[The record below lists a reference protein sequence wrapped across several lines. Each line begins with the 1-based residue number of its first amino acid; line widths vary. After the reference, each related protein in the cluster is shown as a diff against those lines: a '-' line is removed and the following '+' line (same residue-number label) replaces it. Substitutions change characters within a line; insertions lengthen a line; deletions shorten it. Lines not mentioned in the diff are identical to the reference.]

1 MGNEK
6 GERTNSKILKKKK
19 AELDKYHFRELNKD
33 KGREREK
40 KKTKNEEKYLRFF
53 FLKYVGKRGK

>member
-1 MGNEK
+1 MSWTSITLENLINIRG
-6 GERTNSKILKKKK
+6 
-19 AELDKYHFRELNKD
+19 
-33 KGREREK
+33 EREK